1 MVAWASSRLR
11 RVQRLSAPG
20 EDLGSVKLDT
30 VGIRGIDV
38 FRQPVEFLRDP
49 VRLRFE
55 HRHPAEHETP
65 LIGVGRRA
73 GIVEVQ
79 KVHGGFQ
86 GGNRGAT
93 RMRPGEPTGS
103 TDRRGSP
110 PNRSSMLATGKAV
123 VKGADPFRR
132 PRRMVSAQRR
142 ELPAITWGH
151 PRRTARHCVGPPCS
165 GRSASSN
172 RFHARCSLRLEQ
184 PERDRDRDVRARSSR
199 RRAPPAAVACERPWP
214 PPCRQDEPAGSVI
227 AVSRFSTQRVLI
239 EMRGKS
245 KRHEPM
251 TSEDYQPVSAAG

>member
-1 MVAWASSRLR
+1 MVARASSRLR

-20 EDLGSVKLDT
+20 EDLGSVKPDT

-55 HRHPAEHETP
+55 HRHPAEHEIP

-86 GGNRGAT
+86 DGNRGAT

-103 TDRRGSP
+103 TDRRGS
-110 PNRSSMLATGKAV
+110 
-123 VKGADPFRR
+123 
-132 PRRMVSAQRR
+132 
-142 ELPAITWGH
+142 
-151 PRRTARHCVGPPCS
+151 
-165 GRSASSN
+165 
-172 RFHARCSLRLEQ
+172 
-184 PERDRDRDVRARSSR
+184 DRDRDVRARSSR

-251 TSEDYQPVSAAG
+251 TSEDYQPVPTAG